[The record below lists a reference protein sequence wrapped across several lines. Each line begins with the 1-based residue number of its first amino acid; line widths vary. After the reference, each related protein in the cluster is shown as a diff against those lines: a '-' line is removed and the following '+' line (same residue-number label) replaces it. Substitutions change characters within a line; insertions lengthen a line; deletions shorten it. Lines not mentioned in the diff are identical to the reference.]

1 MTNDKKCPFK
11 SVALAVDN
19 RKKWQNQEMKSCWN
33 GVQNQWRPSWIYKTK
48 LECQWHVKVACKR
61 ETSEEVK

>member
-33 GVQNQWRPSWIYKTK
+33 GVQNQWRLLGSTRPGWS
-48 LECQWHVKVACKR
+48 VNGM
-61 ETSEEVK
+61 